1 MNKALIES
9 FLNEVCGKAEYV
21 GEIFDITPS
30 DLLKRFIDYCEK
42 YGEPATKLKVDM
54 AFVGTL
60 RDRLMAIPIR
70 EYFVPNRRK
79 AIMDELIKKFNE
91 QGVEVIG
98 VEKG

>member
-1 MNKALIES
+1 MNKVLIEG
-9 FLNEVCGKAEYV
+9 FLNEIVDKAKYA

-30 DLLKRFIDYCEK
+30 DLLERFVDYCEK
-42 YGEPATKLKVDM
+42 YEEPATKLKVDM

-70 EYFVPNRRK
+70 EYFVPNKRK

-91 QGVEVIG
+91 QGVEVVG
-98 VEKG
+98 VED

>member
-9 FLNEVCGKAEYV
+9 FLNEICDKAKYV

-30 DLLKRFIDYCEK
+30 DLLERFVDYCEK
-42 YGEPATKLKVDM
+42 HEPAKKLKVDM

-91 QGVEVIG
+91 QGVEV
-98 VEKG
+98 VE